1 VCSPRRSLAEA
12 GQLASQSTGDGCLRS
27 VRRSTS

>member
-12 GQLASQSTGDGCLRS
+12 GQLASQSTGGWLPP
-27 VRRSTS
+27 